1 MGHYLIY
8 NYNIHKKEQTNVR
21 KVLTRTYVWNI
32 IVFVRK
38 MEYKKQ
44 PSDSN
49 GVGAPFYL
57 TALPN
62 TAENTAKIFYI
73 FYQLLSRLVNL

>member
-1 MGHYLIY
+1 MF
-8 NYNIHKKEQTNVR
+8 E

-32 IVFVRK
+32 IVFVRE

-44 PSDSN
+44 SSDSN

-57 TALPN
+57 TVLPN